1 MIRMITAVPLTDG
14 KLWLSAYTDDN
25 HLLSYEYEDYEVE
38 EAKED
43 FIKILLQ
50 YNLQQRKG

>member
-1 MIRMITAVPLTDG
+1 MYITTIPLTDG
-14 KLWLSAYTDDN
+14 KLWISAYTDDDR
-25 HLLSYEYEDYEVE
+25 LLSYEYEDYEVE

>member
-14 KLWLSAYTDDN
+14 KLWLSAYTDDDR
-25 HLLSYEYEDYEVE
+25 LMSFEYEGYKVE

-43 FIKILLQ
+43 FIKALI
-50 YNLQQRKG
+50 QQMKG